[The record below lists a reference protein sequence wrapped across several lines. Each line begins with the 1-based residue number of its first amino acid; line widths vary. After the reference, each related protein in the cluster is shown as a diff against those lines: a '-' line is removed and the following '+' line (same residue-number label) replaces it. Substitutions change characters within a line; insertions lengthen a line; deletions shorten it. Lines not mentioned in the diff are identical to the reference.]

1 MAGPVVPPLVSS
13 AQIVFQSQSAFPND
27 PSAANE
33 LVTMRL
39 DGSNRRQI
47 TSDGKNKFLPHFS
60 PDGTRLV
67 YTKFLTGRYDDPT
80 SLTDV
85 AVYDFASAAEA
96 LLTHTGTS
104 VQPAFSPDGKRI
116 AYGTRSGDSLWI
128 MNADGSQAR
137 RIGVPSGALDDLRWN
152 DFAWSSDDWILFT
165 TAQNIGGCFET
176 RLDKIRPD
184 GSARTR
190 VTDGGPNCTPM
201 GKEQN
206 GDADPGFSPDGQTI
220 YTSRGFPIAPAGG
233 PAAATERRLYA
244 VSSSAWYPGK
254 PGDRSLLVCAA
265 ELHRGRA

>member
-80 SLTDV
+80 SLTV
-85 AVYDFASAAEA
+85 AVFDFASAAEA
-96 LLTHTGTS
+96 LLTLTGTR

-116 AYGTRSGDSLWI
+116 AYSTRSGDSLWI

-190 VTDGGPNCTPM
+190 VTDGGP
-201 GKEQN
+201 
-206 GDADPGFSPDGQTI
+206 
-220 YTSRGFPIAPAGG
+220 
-233 PAAATERRLYA
+233 AAATERRLYA